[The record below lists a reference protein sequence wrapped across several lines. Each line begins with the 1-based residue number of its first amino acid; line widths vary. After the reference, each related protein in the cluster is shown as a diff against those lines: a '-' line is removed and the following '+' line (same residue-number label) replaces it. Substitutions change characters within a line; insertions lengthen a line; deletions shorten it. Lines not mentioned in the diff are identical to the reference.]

1 MTAIVDIHTAYETHT
16 NLGISN
22 LTDEMFVFNQ
32 NMNTIVTLLETLRQ
46 DSLAGAVDYSMS
58 DTKKALVD
66 KLYAIAP
73 HLLREDQAAHGSRYG
88 WSKEECEVLIDNI
101 SREPERI
108 QLEINQV
115 MSKITQLYNE
125 RNQVTDIVAQILKE
139 MRELVRTF
147 LSRINR

>member
-1 MTAIVDIHTAYETHT
+1 MTAIVDIHTAYETHS
-16 NLGISN
+16 NQSISN
-22 LTDEMFVFNQ
+22 LTDEMFAFNQ

-46 DSLAGAVDYSMS
+46 DNLAGAVDYSMS

-73 HLLREDQAAHGSRYG
+73 HLLREDQAAHGDRYR
-88 WSKEECEVLIDNI
+88 WSKEECEILIDNI

-139 MRELVRTF
+139 MRELIRTF